1 MEKYLKIFKY
11 LWNLKR
17 IENLLS
23 SSWKKN
29 ISNSNLNSSNFIR
42 FKMLNFLKNLQFY
55 FSFQVLDNFWNNF
68 NLKLNEIF
76 KNNYDLDLL
85 IKIHED
91 YIENVFKSLM
101 IEKSEIQILISKILN
116 LIIQYLNFE
125 NSIFTSSSASA
136 SSIDSKIESNFNLI
150 EKQFDILNDQLQNI
164 TKFKLSI
171 DFR

>member
-29 ISNSNLNSSNFIR
+29 ISNLNSSNFIR

>member
-125 NSIFTSSSASA
+125 NSIFTSSSSASA
-136 SSIDSKIESNFNLI
+136 SIDSKIESNFNLI